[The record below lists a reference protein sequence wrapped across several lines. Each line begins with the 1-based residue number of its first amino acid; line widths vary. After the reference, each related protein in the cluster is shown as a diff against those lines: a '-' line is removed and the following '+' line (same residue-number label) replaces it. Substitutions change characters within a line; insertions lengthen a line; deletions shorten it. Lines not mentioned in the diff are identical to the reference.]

1 MPRPASFDRADLLR
15 CARGDLFGPGNLRL
29 PLPPML
35 MLDRISLLEADGG
48 PYGHGLAIAE
58 FDIRPGRWFFQ
69 GHFYEDPVM
78 PGCLGLDALWQLLG
92 FFLAWQG
99 HPGKGR
105 AFGVGEVKFKEPIL
119 PSASEVMFQ
128 LAVKHVRTRGLVL
141 GIGDGEVMVDGR
153 LAYTAKDL
161 RVGLI
166 AQ

>member
-1 MPRPASFDRADLLR
+1 MPRPASFSREDLLR

-35 MLDRISLLEADGG
+35 MLDRITTLDASGG
-48 PYGHGLAIAE
+48 QHAHGLAIAE
-58 FDIRPGRWFFQ
+58 LDIHPDRWFFD
-69 GHFYEDPVM
+69 GHFHEDPVM

-119 PSASEVMFQ
+119 PSASQITFQ
-128 LAVKHVRTRGLVL
+128 LDVKRILTRGLVL
-141 GIGDGEVMVDGR
+141 GIADGEVAIDGR
-153 LAYTAKDL
+153 LAYTAQNL
-161 RVGLI
+161 RVGLV
-166 AQ
+166 AG